1 MYDATERFIISLE
14 RSNEEDIFNYEDR
27 SDKQNRTDTGQ
38 SVGCSTAHYKCNIY
52 H

>member
-14 RSNEEDIFNYEDR
+14 SSDEENSFVYED
-27 SDKQNRTDTGQ
+27 SNDKQNRTDTGQ
-38 SVGCSTAHYKCNIY
+38 SVGSSLRHLYR